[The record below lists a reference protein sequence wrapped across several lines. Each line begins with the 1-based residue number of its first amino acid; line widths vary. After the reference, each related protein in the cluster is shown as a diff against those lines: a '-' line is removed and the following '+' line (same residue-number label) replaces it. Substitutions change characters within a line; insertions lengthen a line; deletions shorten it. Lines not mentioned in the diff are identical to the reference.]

1 MKRKLWLSVF
11 FIAIAL
17 CLVIIGVSL
26 VDALSTCKVG
36 ASVSTGE
43 CCKIVGNTC
52 TAGPC
57 GEVLK

>member
-11 FIAIAL
+11 FIAITF

-26 VDALSTCKVG
+26 VDASTCKVG
-36 ASVSTGE
+36 TSVCTGE

-52 TAGPC
+52 IAGPC